1 MPTIIDTTFE
11 CEGVNWQGIKNII
24 LGRGKGWP
32 KVCLPFPRNK
42 ERKHLPLLLNIIR
55 LVGGFPCHAVD
66 KLNKI
71 FINYTY
77 IATKEI
83 IDILGAISLP
93 IKNVAEP

>member
-1 MPTIIDTTFE
+1 M
-11 CEGVNWQGIKNII
+11 
-24 LGRGKGWP
+24 
-32 KVCLPFPRNK
+32 
-42 ERKHLPLLLNIIR
+42 
-55 LVGGFPCHAVD
+55 D

-93 IKNVAEP
+93 IKNVAEPEQRGFVLVFPVEAKKHDPKPEN